1 MHILKSYKYVY
12 DPFQVSLW
20 AHLIIIMTFHLL
32 FILFVLV
39 IFLFILYC
47 KVKVVRYWPSK
58 TYTSSFLLTSH
69 RKGDILYS
77 SFDFECNFYGLLSK
91 QTFTRGMYRSSNSLN
106 KNFPD
111 FSYQIII
118 KSLLSRTKPSVSCT
132 FPRSSRSLTQICLFS
147 RISARW
153 VKFWVF
159 FK

>member
-1 MHILKSYKYVY
+1 MSPSHYHY
-12 DPFQVSLW
+12 DFSFIIY
-20 AHLIIIMTFHLL
+20 LI
-32 FILFVLV
+32 VLV
-39 IFLFILYC
+39 IFLFILYY
-47 KVKVVRYWPSK
+47 KVKFVRYWPSK
-58 TYTSSFLLTSH
+58 LYTSSIYLTSH

-147 RISARW
+147 RISARL
-153 VKFWVF
+153 VKYFIWIVLLCHF
-159 FK
+159 NLVYIILSK